1 MIEVEGFELDGVFR
15 KLEEIERQMQEFRA
29 EIPLEFDRWQTE
41 DMNRKNVSTQ
51 VFATIGRS
59 GWNFGRASTT
69 VLPTSRYRV
78 KKRRGL
84 VRKRLKAGM
93 VAQRPMVSRRP
104 ILRAELIER
113 FHVRFRNLL
122 DRAF

>member
-51 VFATIGRS
+51 VFTTIGRS

-93 VAQRPMVSRRP
+93 VAQRPIVSRRP
-104 ILRAELIER
+104 ILRAELIDR
-113 FHVRFRNLL
+113 FHERFRNLL